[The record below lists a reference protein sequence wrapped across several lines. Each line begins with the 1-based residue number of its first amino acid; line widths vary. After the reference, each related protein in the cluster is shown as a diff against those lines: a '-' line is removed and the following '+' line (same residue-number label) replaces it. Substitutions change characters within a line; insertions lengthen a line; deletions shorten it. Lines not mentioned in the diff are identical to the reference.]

1 MEKFDIYEEIAERTG
16 GDIYVGVVGPVRTG
30 KSMFITKF
38 MENLVIP
45 NIVNKFSKERA
56 IDELPQSAEGKT
68 IMTTQ
73 PKFVPNE
80 AVHINLDNVEMDV
93 RLIDCV
99 GYMINGA
106 LGHEENDK
114 PRLVKTPWSNTEMPF
129 EEAAEIGTKK
139 VIEEHSTIGILLT
152 TDGSIS
158 DIPRASYLEAEER
171 VASELINCGKPF
183 VTIVNSTHP
192 ESAETKNL
200 AKSLETKYNCSA
212 ICLNVKEMTSV
223 DIENIFAKV
232 LLEFPIKSIKAIMP
246 EWLQALPYDNDI
258 IKNIIDEIKKFGN
271 NVTKVGQVDRTAV
284 AFSENLD
291 FEPIMVD
298 SVKMGEGT
306 VYFNIK
312 PKQGLFYKVLSNACG
327 YSIKDDYELV
337 TYLRDLAFAKKEYDK
352 LAQALEQVKQTGYGI
367 VEPSIDEIE
376 LDEPQ
381 IVKQGNRFGVKLK
394 ANAPSLHIMAVDV
407 ETEVSP
413 LVGTQSQSEDLVNY
427 LNDQCQKDPTSIWQT
442 NMFGKSLQSL
452 VSDGIHSKVFQMPTE
467 AQRKMRKTLGRIVNE
482 GKGGIICILL

>member
-1 MEKFDIYEEIAERTG
+1 MEKYDIYEEIAERTG

-38 MENLVIP
+38 MESLVIP

-56 IDELPQSAEGKT
+56 VDELPQSAEGKT

-80 AVHINLDNVEMDV
+80 AVHINLDNVEMNV

-106 LGHEENDK
+106 LGHEENNQ
-114 PRLVKTPWSNTEMPF
+114 PRLVKTPWDANEMPF

-139 VIEEHSTIGILLT
+139 VIEDHSTIGILLT
-152 TDGSIS
+152 TDGTIS
-158 DIPRASYLEAEER
+158 DIPRSSYLEAEER
-171 VASELINCGKPF
+171 VAFELINHKKPF
-183 VTIVNSTHP
+183 VTIVNSTQPNSP
-192 ESAETKNL
+192 EAQKL
-200 AKSLETKYNCSA
+200 AKALALKYNCSA
-212 ICLNVKEMTSV
+212 MTLNVKEMTEK
-223 DIENIFAKV
+223 DIEQIFAKV
-232 LLEFPIKSIKAIMP
+232 LLEFPIKSIKVVMP
-246 EWLQALPYDNDI
+246 DWLQALPFDNEI
-258 IKNIIDEIKKFGN
+258 IKNIIEEIKKYGGDI
-271 NVTKVGQVDRTAV
+271 TKIGQIDKTQV
-284 AFSENLD
+284 AFAENGD
-291 FEPIMVD
+291 FEPITVD
-298 SVKMGEGT
+298 NVKMGDGT

-312 PKQGLFYKVLSNACG
+312 PKQELFYKVLSNACG
-327 YSIKDDYELV
+327 YCIKDDYELV
-337 TYLRDLAFAKKEYDK
+337 TYLRDLAYAKKEYDK
-352 LAQALEQVKQTGYGI
+352 IASALEQVKQTGYGI
-367 VEPSIDEIE
+367 VEPKIEEIE

-381 IVKQGNRFGVKLK
+381 IVKQGGRFGVKLR

-413 LVGTQSQSEDLVNY
+413 LVGTQSQSEELVSY
-427 LNDQCQKDPTSIWQT
+427 LNEQCEKDPNAIWQT

-452 VSDGIHSKVFQMPTE
+452 VCDGIHSKVYQMPAE